1 MSHIHDY
8 DDILSAKPMKSR
20 RVFVGGG
27 DAFEGAKGLTISP
40 FVLPSLPST
49 SSSDTEATN

>member
-8 DDILSAKPMKSR
+8 DDVLSAKPMKSR

-27 DAFEGAKGLTISP
+27 EALLIVSFHIPRILKRKAPGLGRI
-40 FVLPSLPST
+40 LI
-49 SSSDTEATN
+49 E